1 MYRIGIDVGGTF
13 TDFLL
18 LDETGTAT
26 LYKTSTTPQ
35 DPAVGLLNGLQEM
48 AEAHALAL
56 DEFVGAVELIVHGTT
71 VATNAVLTGNGAPTG
86 LVTTEGFRD
95 AAQMRRGIREAQYNN
110 RYRAPEPL
118 VPRYR
123 RLTVRERVDYAG
135 ECETALNA
143 GDVHA
148 AAETLRRQEVA
159 AVALCFM
166 HAHANAEHEREAAE
180 ILRRELPG
188 VYLSVSSELVP
199 QIRFYDRTSTTV
211 LNAYV
216 GPLIQRYLQNLSA
229 RLAELNFRGVLLI
242 MQSNGGVASPEVSV
256 RVAAGTLLS
265 GPAAGPVAGLA
276 FVEPHGRG
284 DCITV
289 DMGGTSFD
297 AALIANRKPLVVT
310 DGRINGHLLALPML
324 DIHTIGA
331 GGGSIGWLD
340 SAGLLRMGPQS
351 AGAQPGP
358 ACYGRGGELP
368 TCTDADLVL
377 GYLSADYFLGGKIR
391 LDAARARA
399 AIEMHLARPLGMS
412 VEQAAAG
419 MFSVI
424 NSHMADGI
432 REVSVRRGYD
442 PRDFPLVVAGGAG
455 PVHAAVLAT
464 ELEIPLLIV
473 PRASS
478 IFCAAGML
486 LSDLKHDFVRT
497 YVTPL
502 ATLNPRRF
510 LELCGGM
517 EREARATLGHE
528 RVPEPQQELAF
539 SADLRYVGQ
548 YHEVNVPLTGADLEK
563 LDRDALAAR
572 FHARHDQLYGYAV
585 AGAQVELVTLRLTA
599 IGATAKPHLPLL
611 PKAAPDADHAFK
623 GMRRAYLPHADSFA
637 EIPVYDGD
645 ALTHGNFVAGPAL
658 LEQATTTVL
667 VPNEYDMQ
675 CDALGSFTLFLKERA
690 DEFGMG
696 AEQAE
701 TFAEATALKT
711 V

>member
-1 MYRIGIDVGGTF
+1 MFRIGIDVGGTF

-18 LDETGTAT
+18 LDETGAAT
-26 LYKTSTTPQ
+26 LYKTSTTPH
-35 DPAVGLLNGLQEM
+35 DPAIGLLNGLQEM
-48 AEAHALAL
+48 ADAHALSLQA
-56 DEFVGAVELIVHGTT
+56 FVREVELIVHGTT
-71 VATNAVLTGNGAPTG
+71 VATNAVLTGNGTRTG

-95 AAQMRRGIREAQYNN
+95 ASQMRRGIREAQYNN

-123 RLTVRERVDYAG
+123 RLTVRERVNYAG
-135 ECETALNA
+135 ECETPLNA
-143 GDVHA
+143 EDVCA
-148 AAETLRRQEVA
+148 AAKQLREEGVSG
-159 AVALCFM
+159 VALCFM
-166 HAHANAEHEREAAE
+166 QAHANAEHEKQAAE
-180 ILRRELPG
+180 ILRRELPN

-216 GPLIQRYLQNLSA
+216 GPLIQRYLTNLSA
-229 RLAELNFRGVLLI
+229 RLAELNFGGVLLI
-242 MQSNGGVASPEVSV
+242 MQSNGGVASPEVTM

-265 GPAAGPVAGLA
+265 GPAGGPVAGLA
-276 FVEPHGRG
+276 FVEPHERG

-297 AALIANRKPLVVT
+297 AALIFNRQPLVVT

-331 GGGSIGWLD
+331 GGGSIGWID

-358 ACYGRGGELP
+358 ACYGRGGEKP

-377 GYLSADYFLGGKIR
+377 GYLDPDFFLGGKIK
-391 LDAARARA
+391 LDLERART
-399 AIEMHLARPLGMS
+399 AIDTHIAKPLGMS

-419 MFSVI
+419 MFAVI
-424 NSHMADGI
+424 NNHMAEGI
-432 REVSVRRGYD
+432 RQVSVRRGYD

-455 PVHAAVLAT
+455 PIHAAVLAT
-464 ELEIPLLIV
+464 ELEIPLLVV

-497 YVTPL
+497 YTTPL
-502 ATLNPRRF
+502 KTLNVARF
-510 LELCGGM
+510 QELCAAM
-517 EREARATLGHE
+517 ENEARATLASEH
-528 RVPEPQQELAF
+528 VAHDKQVLKF

-548 YHEVNVPLTGADLEK
+548 FHEVSVPFEGEDLQA
-563 LDRDALAAR
+563 LDLDDLMAR
-572 FHARHDQLYGYAV
+572 FHTRHDQLYGYAV
-585 AGAQVELVTLRLTA
+585 PGAPMELVTLRLTA
-599 IGATAKPHLPLL
+599 IGRTQKPQLPRT
-611 PKAAPDADHAFK
+611 PMQGGGSDHARK
-623 GMRRAYLPHADSFA
+623 GKRRAYLPHLNDFA

-645 ALTHGNFVAGPAL
+645 KLAHGNRVQGPAL
-658 LEQATTTVL
+658 IEQATTTVL
-667 VPNEYDMQ
+667 VPNEYDVE
-675 CDALGSFTLFLKERA
+675 CDALGSFVLLVKKISRR
-690 DEFGMG
+690 D
-696 AEQAE
+696 
-701 TFAEATALKT
+701 AEAQRELG
-711 V
+711 